1 MAGAYTYFHMSPR
14 VFSLDKPLKSYQFCS
29 MWNIFMLLVH
39 AFSVVLSNS
48 SIVFCKTEKK
58 GFVDE
63 ALPFYGVSYVGILCY
78 QYNLMLAAFCQYL
91 HVVQFR

>member
-1 MAGAYTYFHMSPR
+1 
-14 VFSLDKPLKSYQFCS
+14 
-29 MWNIFMLLVH
+29 MLLVH

-63 ALPFYGVSYVGILCY
+63 ALPFYGVSYVGIFVLSI
-78 QYNLMLAAFCQYL
+78 
-91 HVVQFR
+91 